1 MKYLYNCINN
11 GEENLIST
19 NEAKNCSVIMQKI
32 ENA

>member
-19 NEAKNCSVIMQKI
+19 NEAKLQCYYAKI